1 MLPES
6 DLSVLDNCQHLL
18 FPPLSYF
25 GNTTDGSTATPCLEP
40 SVCFELESGPL
51 QELYPELV
59 RLNAVPSLVGLLSH
73 DNVDISTDVIDVIKD
88 LTDSDAVEES
98 AEEAQVLVDALLDNN
113 VLELLVQVR

>member
-1 MLPES
+1 
-6 DLSVLDNCQHLL
+6 
-18 FPPLSYF
+18 
-25 GNTTDGSTATPCLEP
+25 
-40 SVCFELESGPL
+40 
-51 QELYPELV
+51 V

-98 AEEAQVLVDALLDNN
+98 AEEAQLLVDALLDNN